1 MGSADYYKHGDRN
14 AICDECGG
22 KFKLSQLRK
31 RWDKFLVCSKCWEPE
46 PESNYWKPRSEQ
58 TRRIEDRPE
67 QEDVYIDPSNPIT
80 KDDL

>member
-14 AICDECGG
+14 AICDQCGF

-31 RWDKFLVCSKCWEPE
+31 RWDGCLVCNKDWEPE
-46 PESNYWKPRSEQ
+46 PESNYWVRRSE
-58 TRRIEDRPE
+58 RERIIDDRPE
-67 QEDVYIDPSNPIT
+67 QTDQDAPTTT